1 MIRSRCVFAALIVA
15 LVFGVQGHQIIY
27 VDTENGTLN
36 NSCWEGGLDNPCSNL
51 ELANTGAQRYNSTI
65 AVLLRYGTS
74 HNTSTTAPT
83 TSRVFTYPQLATTGN
98 SIFKCGPTD
107 NKCNEPASN
116 CTCRCNE
123 GNYQKYIY
131 SRNVSCPPWFEPD
144 NGTCRCGEGVHGI
157 VKCNE
162 TLQESGI
169 LDCYCM
175 TYNEVTGTVVSGA
188 CLYNCVNNALKDAV
202 YLPMPNALEH
212 LNDAMCG
219 RLNRG
224 GQLCGECKTNYS
236 PPVYS
241 YDLECTMCS
250 GEQYN
255 WIKYVAIAFV
265 PLTVFLVLVL
275 CCRISATSPQLYAF
289 VMYSQFIA
297 IPANVRIIFAAIK
310 GIDRA
315 DASVA
320 FQILSTLYGV
330 WNLDFFRT
338 LIPHTICLK
347 VDTLQVLALDY
358 SIAFYPLAL
367 IVVTYV
373 LIELHAHNFR
383 VIVWTWRPFHRCF
396 ARFRQQWDIK
406 TSIVDAFATF
416 LLLSNIKLLSVSF
429 DLLTPTSVYN
439 INGSVVGIYLYYDAS
454 IEYFGT
460 KKHLPYAIVAV
471 FVVLIFIIFPILLL
485 LLYPMRW
492 FQRCLGLCRVKWH
505 ALPIFID
512 AFQGCYKD
520 GTNGT
525 RDCRYFAGVYL
536 FVRLI
541 FFILIAITRN
551 AVFYAL
557 AVLLLVS
564 VAISLAIVQPYKA
577 EFAVYNVVDL
587 VFVLA
592 MAMWCG
598 AAVFYC
604 TAAVKARYL
613 LKTSVVVLSLLA
625 VLPLLYLV
633 VIFLRW
639 ICSRNKV
646 GQKLVQIIKS
656 QIGSV
661 CRRTHGTKLEESL
674 PDRLINPR
682 FYQEDFSM
690 ANSSDRFYN
699 QAYSSVSN
707 DESTMI

>member
-123 GNYQKYIY
+123 AGNYQKYIY
-131 SRNVSCPPWFEPD
+131 SRNVSCPPWFESD

-175 TYNEVTGTVVSGA
+175 TYNEATGTVVSGA

-358 SIAFYPLAL
+358 SIAFYPLSL
-367 IVVTYV
+367 IIVTYV

-383 VIVWTWRPFHRCF
+383 VVVWIWRPFHKCF
-396 ARFRQQWDIK
+396 ARFRQQWDIRA
-406 TSIVDAFATF
+406 SIIDAFATF
-416 LLLSNIKLLSVSF
+416 LLLSNIKILSVSV
-429 DLLTPTSVYN
+429 DLLLPTYVYYM
-439 INGSVVGIYLYYDAS
+439 NGSAVGIYLYYDGS
-454 IEYFGT
+454 VEYFGT
-460 KKHLPYAIVAV
+460 NKHLPYAIFAV
-471 FVVLIFIIFPILLL
+471 FVVLIFIIFPILFL
-485 LLYPMRW
+485 LLYPMRH
-492 FQRCLGLCRVKWH
+492 FQRCLVCGVRWH
-505 ALPIFID
+505 ALHIFID
-512 AFQGCYKD
+512 VFQGYYKD

-525 RDCRYFAGVYL
+525 RDCRFFAAVYL
-536 FVRLI
+536 LLRFII
-541 FFILIAITRN
+541 FLVFAITRS
-551 AVFYAL
+551 AAFYAV
-557 AVLLLVS
+557 AGLVFIG
-564 VAISLAIVQPYKA
+564 VAMILAIVQPYKA
-577 EFAVYNVVDL
+577 AFAVYNVVDI
-587 VFVLA
+587 VFVLT

-598 AAVFYC
+598 TAVFYII
-604 TAAVKARYL
+604 AKAKGRYL
-613 LKTSVVVLSLLA
+613 LVVSLIVSSLVGA
-625 VLPLLYLV
+625 LPLLYLV
-633 VIFLRW
+633 AILLHW
-639 ICSRNKV
+639 ICSRRGI
-646 GQKLVQIIKS
+646 GQRLVQSVKS
-656 QIGSV
+656 RIGSV
-661 CRRTHGTKLEESL
+661 CKRAHSTGLEESL
-674 PDRLINPR
+674 PDRIINLHL
-682 FYQEDFSM
+682 YQDYPM
-690 ANSSDRFYN
+690 ANNSERFSD
-699 QAYSSVSN
+699 QAYSSMN
-707 DESTMI
+707 IEENTTT

>member
-1 MIRSRCVFAALIVA
+1 MSYSQCVVTALLVA
-15 LVFGVQGHQIIY
+15 LVVGVQGHKIIY

-36 NSCWEGGLDNPCSNL
+36 NSCWEGGLDQPCSSL

-74 HNTSTTAPT
+74 HNTSTTALT
-83 TSRVFTYPQLATTGN
+83 TSQTITCPLLATTDN
-98 SIFKCGPTD
+98 TIFKCGPTD

-123 GNYQKYIY
+123 AGNYQKYIY
-131 SRNVSCPPWFEPD
+131 SRNVSCPPWFESD

-297 IPANVRIIFAAIK
+297 IPANVRIMLAAIK
-310 GIDRA
+310 GINGC

-320 FQILSTLYGV
+320 FQTLSTLYGF
-330 WNLDFFRT
+330 WNLDFFRA
-338 LIPHTICLK
+338 LFPHTICLK

-367 IVVTYV
+367 IIVTYV

-383 VIVWTWRPFHRCF
+383 LIVWIWRPFHRCF

-454 IEYFGT
+454 IEYFG
-460 KKHLPYAIVAV
+460 KKHLPYAILAL
-471 FVVLIFIIFPILLL
+471 FVVLIFILFPILLL
-485 LLYPMRW
+485 LLYPMRC
-492 FQRCLGLCRVKWH
+492 FQRCLGCCRVRWH
-505 ALPIFID
+505 ALHIFID

-536 FVRLI
+536 LVRLI
-541 FFILIAITRN
+541 LFFLIAVTRN
-551 AVFYAL
+551 AALYAL
-557 AVLLLVS
+557 AIFLFVN
-564 VAISLAIVQPYKA
+564 VAILLAIVQPYKT
-577 EFAVYNVVDL
+577 ELAVYNVVDL
-587 VFVLA
+587 VLVLT
-592 MAMWCG
+592 MVMWCG
-598 AAVFYC
+598 GAVFYN

-613 LKTSVVVLSLLA
+613 LKTSVVVLGLLA
-625 VLPLLYLV
+625 VLPLLYLL

-646 GQKLVQIIKS
+646 GQKLVQIIRS
-656 QIGSV
+656 QIGRV

-674 PDRLINPR
+674 PDRLINPH

-690 ANSSDRFYN
+690 ANSSDRFYD
-699 QAYSSVSN
+699 QAYSSVSS